1 MSMRISTEASGKR
14 VRLSLDVSP
23 ELHTSLKMA
32 AVRRRLSMSELL
44 RELLENSL
52 TLPGEGSVA
61 HEDMDSLAVRREL
74 AAASVNAL
82 GGSWDDEVD
91 AQWQAFQ
98 PSASSLGT

>member
-1 MSMRISTEASGKR
+1 MSTRTSTEMSAKR

-44 RELLENSL
+44 RELLETYLSL
-52 TLPGEGSVA
+52 LGEGPGA
-61 HEDMDSLAVRREL
+61 HEDMDSLAIRREL

-82 GGSWDDEVD
+82 GGFWDNEVD
-91 AQWQAFQ
+91 ASWQAYQ
-98 PSASSLGT
+98 P